1 LLIGSDYGHNDPF
14 EQRNF
19 LPVLR
24 SQEHVPSRVVEKMVR
39 DNPCAF
45 YGIN

>member
-1 LLIGSDYGHNDPF
+1 
-14 EQRNF
+14 

-24 SQEHVPSRVVEKMVR
+24 SKDNLPSRIAEKMVR